1 MAGKIK
7 AALLVDADN
16 LPTSQ
21 AEEALEKLAE
31 ICNPVI
37 KKAFGDFTKSAKN
50 WSPEFMRKHGF
61 TPEMHF
67 AVSNFK
73 NGADIAM
80 CIAAMDIVH
89 AKSVEAIVLFTSDS
103 DFASLA
109 ARIREAGLEVVGVG
123 DAKASEV
130 LRSAFSTFIIV
141 DPPKK
146 VTKEPVKVASKPAK
160 PKEPTNISSPKAV
173 ASKPQKKVSKRAQ
186 YIPPNIRNE
195 IRLAVENLSVG
206 SSAPLP
212 SIVYAKVNENHPRFS
227 FEGFDYPS
235 LGGLLRAINAL
246 EKEDKLK
253 EAETTLQSAAKKPAK
268 AVVIKPEAAPKKT
281 VKQAIPKK
289 VKETIVRTIQEM
301 PHENSGLTLSK
312 LNAKLKLEIKN
323 FAPRKYGHAS
333 ISKLLNS
340 MNEVILTNG
349 NRSVILANMG
359 KR

>member
-16 LPTSQ
+16 LPTAQ
-21 AEEALEKLAE
+21 AEDALEKLAE

-130 LRSAFSTFIIV
+130 LRSAFDTFIV
-141 DPPKK
+141 VEPPNK
-146 VTKEPVKVASKPAK
+146 A
-160 PKEPTNISSPKAV
+160 ISVPLVMVPKAIK
-173 ASKPQKKVSKRAQ
+173 A
-186 YIPPNIRNE
+186 
-195 IRLAVENLSVG
+195 
-206 SSAPLP
+206 AP
-212 SIVYAKVNENHPRFS
+212 
-227 FEGFDYPS
+227 
-235 LGGLLRAINAL
+235 
-246 EKEDKLK
+246 
-253 EAETTLQSAAKKPAK
+253 KPAK
-268 AVVIKPEAAPKKT
+268 ADSMPIVDPVSPAQKTKAEALNGSAKVLQNIANDKPKN
-281 VKQAIPKK
+281 AIPKPASKSKAIPKTIRKLIVLEVKAAQQEGTQAMVSRINNK
-289 VKETIVRTIQEM
+289 VKAEIPNFSHKTY
-301 PHENSGLTLSK
+301 GF
-312 LNAKLKLEIKN
+312 AKM
-323 FAPRKYGHAS
+323 S
-333 ISKLLNS
+333 SLLNS
-340 MNEVILTNG
+340 MNEVILINE
-349 NRSVILANMG
+349 NKAVKLAANQG
-359 KR
+359 SK

>member
-50 WSPEFMRKHGF
+50 WSPEFMRKRGF

-80 CIAAMDIVH
+80 CIAAMDIVY

-130 LRSAFSTFIIV
+130 LRGAFDTFIVIQAV
-141 DPPKK
+141 KPAAKPTAPKPPKK
-146 VTKEPVKVASKPAK
+146 KKAAATPKPIKSPQKPAATNKSSIKAPLKTGVVSKVK
-160 PKEPTNISSPKAV
+160 PENTQSPPSKAV
-173 ASKPQKKVSKRAQ
+173 PLIIAAMKNLVSQ
-186 YIPPNIRNE
+186 DGSF
-195 IRLAVENLSVG
+195 RLGNLGAKLVSEVPGFTAKNYGCANLSE
-206 SSAPLP
+206 L
-212 SIVYAKVNENHPRFS
+212 
-227 FEGFDYPS
+227 
-235 LGGLLRAINAL
+235 L
-246 EKEDKLK
+246 EKTGQFNVIRSAGQIDVTRKN
-253 EAETTLQSAAKKPAK
+253 QSGAK
-268 AVVIKPEAAPKKT
+268 AK
-281 VKQAIPKK
+281 
-289 VKETIVRTIQEM
+289 
-301 PHENSGLTLSK
+301 
-312 LNAKLKLEIKN
+312 
-323 FAPRKYGHAS
+323 
-333 ISKLLNS
+333 
-340 MNEVILTNG
+340 
-349 NRSVILANMG
+349 
-359 KR
+359 